1 MRGVGPGTV
10 LGGRYAVH
18 RRLEQRRDTER
29 WSADDT
35 TLGRRVSVLVIGAD
49 DGRTPDLLD
58 AARRAASVTH
68 AVFVRILD
76 VGSDDEVSYVV
87 EEDLSEARTLTDL
100 VTDGGVPG
108 DEVRRI
114 TGEVAAALETARQRG
129 MHHLELEPDD
139 VLRTPEGEIRLRG
152 LETAAVRAGHEG
164 AEPDDAARRD
174 AVGVVALAYAGLTG
188 LWPLGAGGSGLGA
201 APRVPG
207 GVAAPSEIA
216 AGVPR
221 DLDAICRLTINDD
234 QGPTS
239 PGDFARQVA
248 PWPSRQVVGR
258 PVVPTVVPP
267 RPETLDAQAEDD
279 APVDV
284 EEPSARRAG
293 RTLDEAEP
301 VDEPE
306 SVDEP
311 EPYDEADEVTH
322 VLPRVVGAGG
332 RGARSPTSRAGATLG
347 DEHRRRGGRGPGVR
361 ADPRHRAPPDPR
373 RHPGRLGR
381 GACAPVGG
389 DVRHDETAADGAADD
404 ADQAD
409 GDDEQRRGAGAG
421 AAAAGAAAV
430 AALGSVGGRV
440 GGLARRAVDK
450 VSELSPDTAS
460 TPREPRAARSTA
472 AGSDLEP
479 PAPLVPAEPLTKDE
493 SKLALGHRRRLPRAR
508 PRHRHL
514 GRLPDRG
521 EHRHRARR
529 QHGLLAHDLG
539 RAVLGGTERQRLPR
553 RLGGDPEPL
562 AILKVEAY
570 DPGGDGEENNQ
581 LTPKTYDGD
590 KGDGWF
596 SENYR
601 SDEFGGLKKGLGVI
615 VDLGPNKKPQG
626 VELTVPVAA
635 DLEVYVGPDNRL
647 EGATKIGDEEGR
659 RGHRHVRRPR
669 RRQRP
674 VHRRLVHQAQPG
686 RPREAPGV
694 AQRGRRHRLTPAPRW
709 PTTSSSSATA
719 TSWPGT
725 SPATVARPSA
735 RSSGGTATG
744 CTPWP
749 CARRRNRELAA
760 DAVQE
765 AFISAFRRADAYR
778 GEAAVTT
785 WLHRIVVNAC
795 LDRIRRERVTVRRAG
810 DVAELDLPDRHDHH
824 ASVEARLDV
833 REALAQDPRG
843 AAPGPR
849 PRRHARA
856 ARSPRPRASSGWP
869 REP

>member
-68 AVFVRILD
+68 TVFVRILD
-76 VGSDDEVSYVV
+76 VGSDAEVSYVV
-87 EEDLSEARTLTDL
+87 EEDLSEARSLTDL

-139 VLRTPEGEIRLRG
+139 VLRTPEGDIRLRG

-164 AEPDDAARRD
+164 AEPEDAARRD

-258 PVVPTVVPP
+258 PVVPAVTPP
-267 RPETLDAQAEDD
+267 RPDTLDD
-279 APVDV
+279 PVDD
-284 EEPSARRAG
+284 EPTRAFDVPAD
-293 RTLDEAEP
+293 DEPVPDAVDE
-301 VDEPE
+301 VDEPKAVVGSDVE
-306 SVDEP
+306 TDDVADAGRP
-311 EPYDEADEVTH
+311 NEADEATH
-322 VLPRVVGAGG
+322 ELPRVVVPEHGGTDDTVPEDVPEDDLGHEATRVIALPTAPPSGAG
-332 RGARSPTSRAGATLG
+332 
-347 DEHRRRGGRGPGVR
+347 DEPDPDAPAHDE
-361 ADPRHRAPPDPR
+361 ADP
-373 RHPGRLGR
+373 
-381 GACAPVGG
+381 
-389 DVRHDETAADGAADD
+389 ADD
-404 ADQAD
+404 ADGA
-409 GDDEQRRGAGAG
+409 RRGPTGAAGG

-440 GGLARRAVDK
+440 SNLARAAVDK
-450 VSELSPDTAS
+450 VAELSPDTTSA
-460 TPREPRAARSTA
+460 PREPREPREARAPRPSRATRDRGG
-472 AGSDLEP
+472 AGELEA
-479 PAPLVPAEPLTKDE
+479 PAPLVPSEPLTKDE
-493 SKLALGHRRRLPRAR
+493 SKLALGIVAGFLV
-508 PRHRHL
+508 
-514 GRLPDRG
+514 
-521 EHRHRARR
+521 
-529 QHGLLAHDLG
+529 LALVIGIWGVSRIGANTDLE
-539 RAVLGGTERQRLPR
+539 LGGPAASSTRTSAAPTSAAPSDS
-553 RLGGDPEPL
+553 GSPAPSGDPEPL

-570 DPGGDGEENNQ
+570 DPEGDGEENNQ

-590 KGDGWF
+590 TGDGWF

-601 SDEFGGLKKGLGVI
+601 SNEFGGLKKGLGVV

-647 EGATKIGDEEGR
+647 EGATKVGEKKD
-659 RGHRHVRRPR
+659 
-669 RRQRP
+669 
-674 VHRRLVHQAQPG
+674 AQGKVTFQVPADVSG
-686 RPREAPGV
+686 QYIV
-694 AQRGRRHRLTPAPRW
+694 VWYTKLTPDD
-709 PTTSSSSATA
+709 
-719 TSWPGT
+719 
-725 SPATVARPSA
+725 
-735 RSSGGTATG
+735 
-744 CTPWP
+744 
-749 CARRRNRELAA
+749 REK
-760 DAVQE
+760 
-765 AFISAFRRADAYR
+765 RRAWLN
-778 GEAAVTT
+778 EVVVT
-785 WLHRIVVNAC
+785 
-795 LDRIRRERVTVRRAG
+795 G
-810 DVAELDLPDRHDHH
+810 
-824 ASVEARLDV
+824 
-833 REALAQDPRG
+833 
-843 AAPGPR
+843 
-849 PRRHARA
+849 
-856 ARSPRPRASSGWP
+856 
-869 REP
+869 